1 MQIPQYK
8 SNRKYGFNMTPMID
22 VVFLLIIFFLVSSH
36 LSRQESQLELELPT
50 ASTGQDDVDQETPR
64 LTINVQA
71 DGSMLLAL
79 SRPSKID
86 WLVPAWMP
94 IVLPARSASV
104 RIGLP
109 SSSERMQNGFF
120 WKVAPMILSGAPCSA
135 ISRPVASEEFLGM
148 LGAGRPQNAPTS

>member
-36 LSRQESQLELELPT
+36 LSKQESQLELELPT

-71 DGSMLLAL
+71 DGSMLLAGRPITKQQL
-79 SRPSKID
+79 ESRFAEVRLKEGENIE
-86 WLVPAWMP
+86 
-94 IVLPARSASV
+94 V
-104 RIGLP
+104 RIRGSRLTP
-109 SSSERMQNGFF
+109 YAAVEPIML
-120 WKVAPMILSGAPCSA
+120 ACTGAKIWNVTYA
-135 ISRPVASEEFLGM
+135 VYRE
-148 LGAGRPQNAPTS
+148 AGR